1 MPEDKADAFLRMIR
15 RSRRGR
21 LKIYLGY
28 SAGVG
33 KTYQMLQEG
42 RRLKGEGIDV
52 VIGLLETHGRAEIVR
67 LAEGLE
73 VVPRR
78 AQEYHGIAIEE
89 MDAEAVIARKPQVA
103 LIDELAHTN
112 IPGSRNAKRYE
123 DVQDILAAGIHV
135 ISTLNVQ
142 HLESLYNI
150 VETAVGVKVRERLPD
165 SVLAEADEIV
175 DVDLATADLRKRLE
189 EGKIYPAERI
199 ETAMANFFTKSN
211 LEKLRELTL
220 RELAAQIDLRRREDQ
235 GTEGSASSDQV
246 MVCLSSH
253 GPNSEKLLRYGSRLA
268 GKLNR
273 NWYAVYVQT
282 PAEEATVIDAQV
294 QRHLSDTLT
303 LAKQLGAMVFTYKG
317 EDIADTLLRF
327 AAEYRVGHIVVGRA
341 LPRPLWKRIGR
352 NKTVVA
358 DLVRNARKVTVIVL
372 DTSEDRPVS
381 VRPAPG
387 LPEEAPR
394 SPMEPAAGSGIRPI
408 DRPRLSL
415 LTSPQNVVIWESAV
429 EKETV
434 LRTLASTVGKEA
446 GEGLYGSIMEREA
459 QSSTFFNEGVAFPHV
474 RVEGLAAPVIAL
486 GLTRE
491 GVIDVATD
499 KPIEIVFLILS
510 PAQTPDIQVKLLS
523 LASRAAQNRSLMQ
536 ALRTVRTPEE
546 AILAIRDWEAS
557 TLSPAPPCRGRSE
570 PSLGVP
576 CSRLFAV
583 SAFSAG
589 PRPLPRRRDLPSPAG
604 PGI

>member
-1 MPEDKADAFLRMIR
+1 MPEDRADAFLRMIR
-15 RSRRGR
+15 RAQRGR
-21 LKIYLGY
+21 LKIFLGY

-42 RRLKGEGIDV
+42 HRLKSEGIDV
-52 VIGLLETHGRAEIVR
+52 VIGLLETHGRADIAR

-73 VVPRR
+73 VVTRR
-78 AQEYHGIAIEE
+78 TQEYHGIAIEE
-89 MDAEAVIARKPQVA
+89 MNAEAVIARKPQLA

-165 SVLAEADEIV
+165 SILAEADEIV

-199 ETAMANFFTKSN
+199 ETAMANFFAKSN
-211 LEKLRELTL
+211 LDKLRELTL
-220 RELAAQIDLRRREDQ
+220 RELAAQIDLRRREAQ
-235 GTEGSASSDQV
+235 GAEGGAASDQV

-268 GKLNR
+268 GKFNR

-282 PAEEATVIDAQV
+282 PSEEATVIDAQV

-317 EDIADTLLRF
+317 EDIADTILRF
-327 AAEYRVGHIVVGRA
+327 AAEYRVGHIIVGRS

-352 NKTVVA
+352 NKTVVES
-358 DLVRNARKVTVIVL
+358 LIKNARNVTVIVL
-372 DTSEDRPVS
+372 DTCEALPGS
-381 VRPAPG
+381 VPPQPEI
-387 LPEEAPR
+387 PEEA
-394 SPMEPAAGSGIRPI
+394 SPIEPAGGSGPPPI
-408 DRPRLSL
+408 ERPRLSL
-415 LTSPQNVVIWESAV
+415 LSSSRHVVIWETAV

-434 LRTLASTVGKEA
+434 LRTLASTARKEA
-446 GEGLYGSIMEREA
+446 GIGAGESVFESIMKREA
-459 QSSTFFNEGVAFPHV
+459 QGSTFFNEGVAFPHV

-510 PAQTPDIQVKLLS
+510 PAEAPDTQVRLLG
-523 LASRAAQNRSLMQ
+523 LASRASQNRSLMQ
-536 ALRTVRTPEE
+536 ALRSVRTPEE
-546 AILAIRDWEAS
+546 AMRAIRDWEAS
-557 TLSPAPPCRGRSE
+557 A
-570 PSLGVP
+570 
-576 CSRLFAV
+576 
-583 SAFSAG
+583 
-589 PRPLPRRRDLPSPAG
+589 
-604 PGI
+604 